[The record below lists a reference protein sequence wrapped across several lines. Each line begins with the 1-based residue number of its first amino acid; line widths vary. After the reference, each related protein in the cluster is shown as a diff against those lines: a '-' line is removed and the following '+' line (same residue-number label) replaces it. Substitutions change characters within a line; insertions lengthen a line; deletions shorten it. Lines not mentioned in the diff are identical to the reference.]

1 MMERTQI
8 SLPAEDLSRAKA
20 RASDL
25 GISLAEYIRR
35 LLTQDLEEHPAPV
48 GISAVFDLFDSGG
61 SDVTRFK
68 DRYIFDALNAEH
80 ERETRR

>member
-20 RASDL
+20 RAADL

-35 LLTQDLEEHPAPV
+35 LLSKDLDRPTGTAE
-48 GISAVFDLFDSGG
+48 ISAVFDLFDSGG
-61 SDVTRFK
+61 SDVSRFK
-68 DRYIFDALNAEH
+68 DHYIAEALEAEYR
-80 ERETRR
+80 RESGR